1 MDYYCSSFRSLL
13 KLFILRFFTLMNSQS
28 ITAVTPE
35 PHFKQVVIKDQA
47 ASLILVSRWG
57 SNVIWK
63 YFVFLLSNF
72 GENGKELP
80 SVEISNLLHL
90 NPQLNTLVNQQFISI
105 MTLDWGYHRVLL
117 QSPWPHLQLRPT
129 DLLSFSSLKTNFKS
143 NWLHSNSLKYHSLTP
158 QLTINWPKQ
167 QRQLISVGC
176 SGYQTLQKGWGGCR

>member
-1 MDYYCSSFRSLL
+1 MLLALLKKDWTGFIFNHVQTVIIRLLLDYKCNCSSFRSLV
-13 KLFILRFFTLMNSQS
+13 KLFILRFFSLINSQS
-28 ITAVTPE
+28 ITAE

-90 NPQLNTLVNQQFISI
+90 NPQLNTLVQSAIYLNYDTRLGLSPGSSSSTI
-105 MTLDWGYHRVLL
+105 TL
-117 QSPWPHLQLRPT
+117 T
-129 DLLSFSSLKTNFKS
+129 
-143 NWLHSNSLKYHSLTP
+143 TP
-158 QLTINWPKQ
+158 QVTANRSAELLFTENK
-167 QRQLISVGC
+167 L
-176 SGYQTLQKGWGGCR
+176 